1 MINVNIELFKRTTPV
16 KKIEIIENLTQT
28 ELGRVTEETILKIVK
43 ETGRRRKGTRDYE
56 FYINPDRRKG
66 NNWNSVVEGLW
77 LYKGKLSVMVYVQ
90 FDNTDTSLI
99 VPFQYFFKKGDFR
112 GTVKRDDHY
121 GNPQT
126 HYYVYDEK
134 DRQKSLLV
142 AVLTMKNTFKQVFQV
157 ILRIYIVQLTAF
169 YQGEDE
175 CRVFCGCLTSYIH
188 TVLEQQLYRFH
199 PLLTEVVRDF
209 R

>member
-1 MINVNIELFKRTTPV
+1 MTNVNTELFKRTSPV
-16 KKIEIIENLTQT
+16 KKIDIIKNLTQT
-28 ELGRVTEETILKIVK
+28 ELTGVSEETILKIVK

-66 NNWNSVVEGLW
+66 NNWNSEVEGIW

-99 VPFQYFFKKGDFR
+99 VPFNDFFKKGDFR
-112 GTVKRDDHY
+112 GTIKRDDRY

-134 DRQKSLLV
+134 DKAEVLRSFCLEYINTKYKSKLS
-142 AVLTMKNTFKQVFQV
+142 TNN
-157 ILRIYIVQLTAF
+157 
-169 YQGEDE
+169 
-175 CRVFCGCLTSYIH
+175 
-188 TVLEQQLYRFH
+188 
-199 PLLTEVVRDF
+199 
-209 R
+209 